1 MMINVVTYAVLEF
14 LSGLAPNLF
23 IFLILRALFGIAMG
37 GEWGISAALTM
48 ECGPERHGIDL

>member
-1 MMINVVTYAVLEF
+1 MINVVTYAVLEF
-14 LSGLAPNLF
+14 SSGLAPNLF

-48 ECGPERHGIDL
+48 ECGPERRGIDL